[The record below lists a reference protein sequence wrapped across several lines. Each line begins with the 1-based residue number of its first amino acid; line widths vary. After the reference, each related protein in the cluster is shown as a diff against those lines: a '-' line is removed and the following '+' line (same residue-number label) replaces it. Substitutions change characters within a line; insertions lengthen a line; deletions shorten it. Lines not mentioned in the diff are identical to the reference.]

1 MLSIEN
7 YEANGV
13 AWPFELSSD
22 FKGINLEERY
32 FGFQERATEIFG
44 KKVSVKP
51 NLLSPFFLNKSK

>member
-32 FGFQERATEIFG
+32 FGFQERATEI
-44 KKVSVKP
+44 
-51 NLLSPFFLNKSK
+51 